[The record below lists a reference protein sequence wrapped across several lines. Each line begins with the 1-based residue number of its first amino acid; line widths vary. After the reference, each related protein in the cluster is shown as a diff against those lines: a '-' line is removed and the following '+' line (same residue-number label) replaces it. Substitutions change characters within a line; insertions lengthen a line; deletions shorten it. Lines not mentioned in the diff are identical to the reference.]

1 MHPTMAKT
9 ITLICWVLMLA
20 ACDTREPAVSLAEF
34 EAESKAGLVFINGGI
49 YTLDPEQPWAE
60 AAAVADG
67 EIVFAGNNEGAYSY
81 VGGET
86 RLIDLEGKML
96 LPGFHDSHVHL
107 VAGGQT
113 ENSCNLAELYTLQ
126 ELLDQLETCK
136 DLPGRGAEG
145 WITGGVWDREPF
157 NGSPPDKAL
166 LDRYF
171 PNRPAFLWSS
181 DGHSAWVNS
190 RALQLAGI
198 DRDTPDPP
206 GGLIDRYPD
215 HGEPLGILSESAMD
229 LVEDIIPGKTA
240 DEAIADVNA
249 AVEKAHSYGITSII
263 EPGLDADM
271 LNPLAVMDK
280 SGALK
285 LRVLAS
291 MSPLNWTPAA
301 LDDAVFDMIE
311 ARNIWNGP
319 NLSTDSVKFYVDGV
333 LETGTALLIDPY
345 LDPEYDNSDP
355 PFYAQDELNGY
366 FRRLDA
372 AGLQIHVHAIGDGA
386 VRSALDAFEAARA
399 ANGPSANRHHIVHL
413 QLVHPEDYARFGEL
427 GVSANFQALWAWP
440 DYWITELN
448 LPEIGRERVDR
459 MYPIGSIQRNGG
471 RIVGGSDW
479 SVSSLDPL
487 QAIEVAMRRQNPD
500 SDDGEVL
507 NASERVDL
515 ATMIAAYTVNGAY
528 LMKHEDRVGSIQTG
542 KRADLVVLDRN
553 LFEIAATEINAARV
567 LMTVFDGEVVYAAAE
582 SGVPR

>member
-1 MHPTMAKT
+1 
-9 ITLICWVLMLA
+9 
-20 ACDTREPAVSLAEF
+20 
-34 EAESKAGLVFINGGI
+34 
-49 YTLDPEQPWAE
+49 
-60 AAAVADG
+60 
-67 EIVFAGNNEGAYSY
+67 
-81 VGGET
+81 
-86 RLIDLEGKML
+86 
-96 LPGFHDSHVHL
+96 
-107 VAGGQT
+107 
-113 ENSCNLAELYTLQ
+113 
-126 ELLDQLETCK
+126 
-136 DLPGRGAEG
+136 
-145 WITGGVWDREPF
+145 
-157 NGSPPDKAL
+157 
-166 LDRYF
+166 
-171 PNRPAFLWSS
+171 
-181 DGHSAWVNS
+181 
-190 RALQLAGI
+190 
-198 DRDTPDPP
+198 
-206 GGLIDRYPD
+206 
-215 HGEPLGILSESAMD
+215 
-229 LVEDIIPGKTA
+229 
-240 DEAIADVNA
+240 
-249 AVEKAHSYGITSII
+249 
-263 EPGLDADM
+263 
-271 LNPLAVMDK
+271 
-280 SGALK
+280 
-285 LRVLAS
+285 
-291 MSPLNWTPAA
+291 
-301 LDDAVFDMIE
+301 MIE